1 MNWFLSRTKGDFV
14 IWAIVMILSLFGV
27 LAVYSSTGTLAYKR
41 YAGNTE
47 LLLAKHL
54 FLLLMGIGFMYLAHL
69 VDYRYYYGIAR
80 VLLIISV
87 PLLIYTLLFAPVIN
101 DARRWI
107 SIPIINATFQTS
119 DLAKVAL
126 IMYVAR
132 MLSKKQED
140 IKDFKKAFLPI
151 ISAVVGV
158 CLLIAPANLSTALV
172 LFSTCAIVMFIG
184 RINFKYLMLMAGAGI
199 VGMGLLIGILF
210 SVPEESLGKIGG
222 RFLTWK
228 SRIEVFVNHDGEAN
242 KDNDYQSK
250 QAKIAIATGGLL
262 GKGPGNSTQR
272 NFLPHPYSDFIFAVI
287 IEEYGFAGG
296 VFVMFVYLL
305 FLWRTIRIVVRSP
318 KAFGALLAFGLSLS
332 MVIQAFINMAVAVNI
347 FPVTGLPLPLVSM
360 GGTSL
365 WFTSFAFGVI
375 LSVSRF
381 IDGSEEMGAGNT
393 ETTTTANTTGEEAA
407 HA

>member
-228 SRIEVFVNHDGEAN
+228 SRIEVFVNHDAEAN

-250 QAKIAIATGGLL
+250 QAKIAIATGGLF

-287 IEEYGFAGG
+287 IEEYGFGG
-296 VFVMFVYLL
+296 GLFVIFIYLL

-393 ETTTTANTTGEEAA
+393 ETTVSANTTGEEAA

>member
-1 MNWFLSRTKGDFV
+1 MNWLLSRTKGDFV

-199 VGMGLLIGILF
+199 VGLGLLIGILF

-228 SRIEVFVNHDGEAN
+228 SRIEVFVNHDREAN

-250 QAKIAIATGGLL
+250 QAKIAIATGGLF

-287 IEEYGFAGG
+287 IEEYGFGG
-296 VFVMFVYLL
+296 GLFVIFIYLL

-393 ETTTTANTTGEEAA
+393 ETTVSSNTTGEEAA
-407 HA
+407 HV

>member
-1 MNWFLSRTKGDFV
+1 MNWLLSRTKGDFV
-14 IWAIVMILSLFGV
+14 IWAIVMMLSLFGV

-228 SRIEVFVNHDGEAN
+228 SRIEVFVNQDGESN
-242 KDNDYQSK
+242 IDNDYQSK
-250 QAKIAIATGGLL
+250 QAKIAIATGGVF

-272 NFLPHPYSDFIFAVI
+272 NFLPHPYSDFIFAVVV
-287 IEEYGFAGG
+287 EEYGMVGG
-296 VFVMFVYLL
+296 LVLIFIYLL

-332 MVIQAFINMAVAVNI
+332 LVIQAFINMAVAVNI

-393 ETTTTANTTGEEAA
+393 EVNAVTNTKEEVT
-407 HA
+407 HG

>member
-1 MNWFLSRTKGDFV
+1 MNWLLSRTKGDFV
-14 IWAIVMILSLFGV
+14 IWGIVFTLSLFGV

-41 YAGNTE
+41 YSGNTE
-47 LLLAKHL
+47 LLLAKHM
-54 FLLLMGIGFMYLAHL
+54 FLLLMGIGFMYLAHR

-80 VLLIISV
+80 VLLILSF
-87 PLLIYTLLFAPVIN
+87 PLLAYTLFFGSDIN
-101 DARRWI
+101 DAKRWI

-151 ISAVVGV
+151 LSAVVGV
-158 CLLIAPANLSTALV
+158 CLLIAPANLSTSLV
-172 LFSTCAIVMFIG
+172 LFSTCLIVMFIG
-184 RINFKYLMLMAGAGI
+184 RINFKYLLLLVASGV
-199 VGMGLLIGILF
+199 VGLGLLIGILF
-210 SVPEESLGKIGG
+210 NIPDATLAKIG
-222 RFLTWK
+222 RFKTWK
-228 SRIEVFVNHDGEAN
+228 SRIETFTGDKDGN
-242 KDNDYQSK
+242 TYQSD
-250 QAKIAIATGGLL
+250 QAKIAIATGGLF

-287 IEEYGFAGG
+287 VEEYGMMGG
-296 VFVMFVYLL
+296 LFLICLYLL
-305 FLWRTIRIVVRSP
+305 FLWRTVRIVVRSP

-332 MVIQAFINMAVAVNI
+332 LVIQAFINMAVAVNI

-381 IDGSEEMGAGNT
+381 IDTSGEMGAGNT
-393 ETTTTANTTGEEAA
+393 ETNSGNNTTNEEVA

>member
-1 MNWFLSRTKGDFV
+1 MNWLLTKTKGDFV
-14 IWAIVMILSLFGV
+14 IWFIVGVLSFFGV
-27 LAVYSSTGTLAYKR
+27 LAVYSATGTLAYKR

-47 LLLAKHL
+47 VLLFKHL
-54 FLLLMGIGFMYLAHL
+54 FLLLLGLGFMYLAHL
-69 VDYRYYYGIAR
+69 VNYRYYYGIAR
-80 VLLIISV
+80 ILLIISF
-87 PLLIYTLLFAPVIN
+87 PLLAYTLLFGSDIN
-101 DARRWI
+101 DAKRWI

-151 ISAVVGV
+151 LAAIVGI
-158 CLLIAPANLSTALV
+158 CLLIAPANLSTCLV
-172 LFSTCAIVMFIG
+172 LFSTCLILMFIG
-184 RINFKYLMLMAGAGI
+184 RINFKYILLLVGSGI
-199 VGMGLLIGILF
+199 VGLGILVGLLYNIPDSTLKK
-210 SVPEESLGKIGG
+210 LG
-222 RFLTWK
+222 RFATWK
-228 SRIEVFVNHDGEAN
+228 SRIESFSNGAEEGGT
-242 KDNDYQSK
+242 YQNQ

-287 IEEYGFAGG
+287 LEEYGFMGG
-296 VFVMFVYLL
+296 LFLIGIYLL
-305 FLWRTIRIVVRSP
+305 FFWRTVRIVVKSP

-332 MVIQAFINMAVAVNI
+332 LVIQAFINMAVAVNI

-381 IDGSEEMGAGNT
+381 IEGSEEMGAGAET
-393 ETTTTANTTGEEAA
+393 EHKTNQQETA

>member
-1 MNWFLSRTKGDFV
+1 MNWLLSRTKGDFV

-228 SRIEVFVNHDGEAN
+228 SRIEVFVNQDGESN
-242 KDNDYQSK
+242 IDNDYQSK
-250 QAKIAIATGGLL
+250 QAKIAIATGGVF

-272 NFLPHPYSDFIFAVI
+272 NFLPHPYSDFIFAVVV
-287 IEEYGFAGG
+287 EEYGMVGG
-296 VFVMFVYLL
+296 LVLIFIYLL

-332 MVIQAFINMAVAVNI
+332 LVIQAFINMAVAVNI

-393 ETTTTANTTGEEAA
+393 EVNAVTNTKEEVT
-407 HA
+407 HG